1 MAVIRFHPW
10 KDGRDWPNT
19 ISLVNSASNIRREPD
34 AVTWVDSRI
43 ATANEGDLVGGSRG
57 FSIFNLDSTVAFDS
71 GNTFEHLAVRFGH
84 YPDRRSNSKGSEPEA
99 IASAKFG
106 PNELLF
112 VGSERGSF
120 VAVYQIVEDGRHAFS
135 RST

>member
-1 MAVIRFHPW
+1 MKI
-10 KDGRDWPNT
+10 G
-19 ISLVNSASNIRREPD
+19 REPD
-34 AVTWVDSRI
+34 AVTWVGARI

-57 FSIFNLDSTVAFDS
+57 FSIFNLDGTVAFDS

-84 YPDRRSNSKGSEPEA
+84 YPDRRSNSKGSEPES